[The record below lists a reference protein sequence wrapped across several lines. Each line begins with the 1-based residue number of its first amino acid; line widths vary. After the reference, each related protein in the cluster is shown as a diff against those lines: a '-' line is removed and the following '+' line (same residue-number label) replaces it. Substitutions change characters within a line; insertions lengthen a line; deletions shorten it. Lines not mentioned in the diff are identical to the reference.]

1 MSKKK
6 KLRAALREAIERN
19 FNIPEP
25 AKENQVSEA
34 KTTVKS

>member
-19 FNIPEP
+19 FKIPEP
-25 AKENQVSEA
+25 AKENQVSE
-34 KTTVKS
+34 VKIAEKS